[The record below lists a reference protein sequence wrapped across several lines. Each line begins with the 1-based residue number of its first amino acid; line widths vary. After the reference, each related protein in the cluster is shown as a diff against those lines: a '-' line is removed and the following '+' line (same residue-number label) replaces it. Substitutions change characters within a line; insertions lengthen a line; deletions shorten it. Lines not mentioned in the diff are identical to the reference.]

1 MRRYEMQKDTNE
13 TKSEIHLASLIAE
26 AGEDARKR
34 RKASMQAHANK
45 LREIQISNSKK
56 KK

>member
-1 MRRYEMQKDTNE
+1 MQKETSE

-34 RKASMQAHANK
+34 RQASMKAHADK
-45 LREIQISNSKK
+45 LREIQRANAEKK
-56 KK
+56 K

>member
-1 MRRYEMQKDTNE
+1 MQKDTNE